1 MKKKRFLFICI
12 FLFSLSLC
20 FAKIS
25 FWDRIINGTRE
36 IKESEKKEIIEVV
49 NDFYK
54 DYCTYDYEKIIRHF
68 ENEGREIFILHNGDW
83 IIDKE
88 YFDQDIAEKKY
99 DFANKK
105 WSYNIRDIKFHK
117 HFLDDENMPDNAYDV
132 VLDFSMEDENNWV
145 NQLILIRENR
155 KHKVYWLIVWD

>member
-36 IKESEKKEIIEVV
+36 IKESEKKEIIELV

-54 DYCTYDYEKIIRHF
+54 DYCTYDYEKIIRYF

-155 KHKVYWLIVWD
+155 KLKVYWLIVWD